1 MSNADCNAVYGI
13 VSDGAFCVDTSGGR
27 GSCNV
32 SCEKQIQRKL
42 SFHEMAI
49 RQQLVLICERKLFNI
64 YNQLNLFVFLNKL
77 RNISKDYLFRAILG
91 VQPS

>member
-32 SCEKQIQRKL
+32 SSEKQIQRKL

-49 RQQLVLICERKLFNI
+49 KQQLVLISESKIMRHIRSIKPLCLLTEKKTNI
-64 YNQLNLFVFLNKL
+64 YLKNV
-77 RNISKDYLFRAILG
+77 S
-91 VQPS
+91 